1 MDELRALL
9 ECTSAG
15 TGGFVVS
22 NDLVYTDILGVLKQL
37 RQERETKGG
46 MAIVEVLAR
55 ASKLMTE
62 QNMPNNDGSLTAPEI
77 VDITGLSE
85 HRVSK
90 DLKTCL
96 RSGEIEW
103 IQTRRMYFGV
113 LKRAISYRIPIDKNA
128 EV

>member
-1 MDELRALL
+1 M
-9 ECTSAG
+9 S
-15 TGGFVVS
+15 
-22 NDLVYTDILGVLKQL
+22 TDIVYGDILNVLKQL

-62 QNMPNNDGSLTAPEI
+62 QKMPGNDGALTTPEI
-77 VDITGLSE
+77 MDITGLSE
-85 HRVSK
+85 HRISK
-90 DLKTCL
+90 DLKACM

-103 IQTRRMYFGV
+103 THTKRMYFGV
-113 LKRAISYRIPIDKNA
+113 LKSGVISYRIPIDKNT